1 LISQKNRDTKPFL
14 TRLLTRIG
22 RILVPSDRSKGLEI
36 TSRAGHSTVK
46 EVTQLAIIAVFAI
59 VSFVIAAAML
69 GKDSRDGNDWSQHP
83 RP

>member
-1 LISQKNRDTKPFL
+1 
-14 TRLLTRIG
+14 
-22 RILVPSDRSKGLEI
+22 
-36 TSRAGHSTVK
+36 
-46 EVTQLAIIAVFAI
+46 VTQLAIIAVFAI